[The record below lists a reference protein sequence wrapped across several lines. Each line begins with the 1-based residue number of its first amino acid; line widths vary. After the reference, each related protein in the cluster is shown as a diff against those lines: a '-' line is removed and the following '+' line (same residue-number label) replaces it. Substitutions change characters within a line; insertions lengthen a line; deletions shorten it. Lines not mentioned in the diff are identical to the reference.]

1 MAPDFWNDNRKAQ
14 AQMQQ
19 LNALREE
26 VSTWESIATQLND
39 LHGLVELLEEEPDE
53 EMQDEVAQ
61 SLLSLEEQVK
71 KLQFALM
78 LNGEHDEKNA
88 ILSIHAGS
96 GGVDAQD
103 WAEMLLRM
111 YLRWAEHHHFRTE
124 VYDYSEG
131 EEAGLKSTTVEITG
145 RYAYGY
151 LRSEIGTH
159 RLIRLSPFDAAH
171 RRHTSF
177 AKVEVLPDIDD
188 TIEITIRPDDIETD
202 TYRSTGAGG
211 QHVNKT
217 DSAVRIRHLP
227 SGIVVTCQNER
238 SQIQNREVAMK
249 LLRARLYELEQKKHE
264 EETARLKGENVQ
276 ADFGTQIRSVTVHP
290 YTIVKDHR
298 TNYETGNTEGY
309 LAGDVDPFIYA
320 YLQDKAGGVMAA
332 RISHTFP
339 SVALQH
345 EKNFHTQKTPQRGCC
360 GVFHRL
366 PCTYIE
372 RQGVRSVQN
381 RVALHNVQDNG
392 VYAEP

>member
-1 MAPDFWNDNRKAQ
+1 MAEDFWSDNRKAQ

-26 VSTWESIATQLND
+26 VTTWEEIDTQLED
-39 LHGLVELLEEEPDE
+39 LLGLAQLLEEEPDE
-53 EMQDEVAQ
+53 GMQAEVAQ
-61 SLLSLEEQVK
+61 SVAEIEKKVEQ
-71 KLQFALM
+71 LQFSLM
-78 LNGEHDEKNA
+78 LSGEHDERDA

-111 YLRWAEHHHFRTE
+111 YLRWAEQHKFRTE
-124 VYDYSEG
+124 IYDYSEG
-131 EEAGLKSTTVEITG
+131 EEAGIKSVTVEIKG
-145 RYAYGY
+145 RYVYGY

-177 AKVEVLPDIDD
+177 AKVEVLPDIED
-188 TIEITIRPDDIETD
+188 TIEITIRPEDIEVD

-217 DSAVRIRHLP
+217 DSAVRMRHIP

-249 LLRARLYELEQKKHE
+249 LLKVRLYELEQKKRE
-264 EETARLKGENVQ
+264 EETARLKGEHVQ
-276 ADFGTQIRSVTVHP
+276 ADFGTQIRSVTIHP

-298 TNYETGNTEGY
+298 TNYESSDTEGY
-309 LAGDVDPFIYA
+309 LAGNIDPFIYA
-320 YLQDKAGGVMAA
+320 YLQARAGGV
-332 RISHTFP
+332 T
-339 SVALQH
+339 
-345 EKNFHTQKTPQRGCC
+345 
-360 GVFHRL
+360 
-366 PCTYIE
+366 
-372 RQGVRSVQN
+372 
-381 RVALHNVQDNG
+381 
-392 VYAEP
+392 AEV